1 MIFMLPQ
8 EFLQQKF
15 REYYSKSEISS
26 IENVHEREFG
36 IGEFGKKISQRH
48 LAFRTQAEFNSFLKN
63 FSPFFV
69 SYSLAFYQFPERKPM
84 TAKNLLKADIVY
96 EFDSDDIKT
105 ECKKEH
111 DAWKC
116 DSCGT
121 SGKGSI
127 QNCTNCGSSV
137 KVEQWVCEECL
148 DAVKKQVFRLLNF
161 LEKDFGLSEGIS
173 LNFSGNKGFHVHVRN
188 EAFRKISH
196 KARIELLDYLTSS
209 QINPKFLGFETEGKR
224 IIAPKYSE
232 AMGWAKKLLDS
243 LIELFE
249 SNNSERLAV
258 NANISAREAEK
269 ILLKKQEIIDDMKKG
284 ILLQFFPAFTKSEK
298 FWNDLMTGI
307 IKEESLR
314 IDRQTS
320 VDLFKIIRVPE
331 TIHGSTG
338 LVAKTLSA
346 SELKKYNA
354 FNECVAFSN
363 TPIKVHVLNVPKFE
377 LKKQKFGPYNNEII
391 EVPEFAGI
399 FLLASGKAD
408 QII

>member
-1 MIFMLPQ
+1 MLPQ

-15 REYYSKSEISS
+15 REYYSQHEVNSVESPQ
-26 IENVHEREFG
+26 EREFG

-48 LAFRTQAEFNSFLKN
+48 LAFRTQAEFNQFLKS
-63 FSPFFV
+63 FAPFFV

-105 ECKKEH
+105 DCKKDH
-111 DAWKC
+111 DSWQC
-116 DSCGT
+116 DSCGAK
-121 SGKGSI
+121 GNGSI

-137 KVEQWVCEECL
+137 KVMQWVCEECL
-148 DAVKKQVFRLLNF
+148 NAVKKQVFQLLNF
-161 LEKDFGLSEGIS
+161 LEKDFGISEGIA

-188 EAFRKISH
+188 QLLQKISH

-209 QINPKFLGFETEGKR
+209 QLNPKFLGFGVDGKK
-224 IIAPKYSE
+224 ILAPKEAE
-232 AMGWAKKLLDS
+232 AMGWAKKLLNS

-249 SNNSERLAV
+249 SNKAERLAV
-258 NANISAREAEK
+258 NANISSREAEK
-269 ILLKKQEIIDDMKKG
+269 ILLQRREVIDNMKKG
-284 ILLQFFPAFTKSEK
+284 LLQQFSFFSFVKNEK
-298 FWNDLMTGI
+298 FWNDLMQGI

-338 LVAKTLSA
+338 FVAKTLA
-346 SELKKYNA
+346 VEELKNFNA
-354 FNECVAFSN
+354 FNECVVFSEKS
-363 TPIKVHVLNVPKFE
+363 IKIRALNVPKFE
-377 LKKQKFGPYNNEII
+377 LRRQKFGPYNNEVI
-391 EVPEFAGI
+391 EVPEFAAI
-399 FLLASGKAD
+399 FLLANERANE
-408 QII
+408 III